1 MKTGLERILT
11 FIAISLAA
19 VTLLAYLNYCKLD
32 KIMEVELEIRQS
44 RQVADVKVNQIE
56 NKVDKLID
64 KELGTRQHQDQDQI
78 LADVIYSFDHVSF
91 VLKKLKI
98 HLTMMM
104 YSPR

>member
-1 MKTGLERILT
+1 
-11 FIAISLAA
+11 
-19 VTLLAYLNYCKLD
+19 
-32 KIMEVELEIRQS
+32 MEVELEIRQS

-64 KELGTRQHQDQDQI
+64 KELGIRQQDQDQI

-91 VLKKLKI
+91 VLKNLKI
-98 HLTMMM
+98 HLTMM

>member
-19 VTLLAYLNYCKLD
+19 ITLLAYLNYCKLD

-64 KELGTRQHQDQDQI
+64 KELGIRQQNQDQI

-91 VLKKLKI
+91 VLKNLKI
-98 HLTMMM
+98 HLTMM
-104 YSPR
+104 YCPR

>member
-19 VTLLAYLNYCKLD
+19 VTLLAYLNCCKLN

-64 KELGTRQHQDQDQI
+64 KELGIRQQDQDQI

-91 VLKKLKI
+91 VLKNLKI
-98 HLTMMM
+98 HLTMM
-104 YSPR
+104 YCPR